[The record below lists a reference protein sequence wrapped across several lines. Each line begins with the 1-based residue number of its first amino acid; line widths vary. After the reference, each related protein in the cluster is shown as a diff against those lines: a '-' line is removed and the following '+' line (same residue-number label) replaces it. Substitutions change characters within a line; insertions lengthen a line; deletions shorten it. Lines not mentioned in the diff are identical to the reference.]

1 MNSVDM
7 ANNLIFRAKNLHE
20 FTVTTEVP
28 EDFRFNGVVPF
39 DMSIVDNQIE
49 ASKMKK
55 GTTVSVIGRLL
66 QERWKQDE
74 TSRNRVVIIAEHMT
88 YGQRSNSSPKTD
100 QASTE
105 TAQSNTSV
113 PNSF

>member
-39 DMSIVDNQIE
+39 DMSIIDNQIE
-49 ASKMKK
+49 AKVWAVDFDEAAKRLDNFL
-55 GTTVSVIGRLL
+55 GTC
-66 QERWKQDE
+66 K
-74 TSRNRVVIIAEHMT
+74 
-88 YGQRSNSSPKTD
+88 
-100 QASTE
+100 
-105 TAQSNTSV
+105 
-113 PNSF
+113 

>member
-20 FTVTTEVP
+20 FTVTTEEP

-49 ASKMKK
+49 AKVWAVDFDEAAKRLDDFL
-55 GTTVSVIGRLL
+55 GTC
-66 QERWKQDE
+66 K
-74 TSRNRVVIIAEHMT
+74 
-88 YGQRSNSSPKTD
+88 
-100 QASTE
+100 
-105 TAQSNTSV
+105 
-113 PNSF
+113 